1 MSPVGKKAQQAQM
14 QLGMG
19 LALRLQIEER
29 NGRPEGAASC
39 SWEVGLALHCKS
51 RREMGVRGQDMKG
64 ARLVAGRGTA
74 PLARLAKKAETAR
87 RLERTILSEGAG
99 AAAPPSKGEAAKREA
114 REVVEPSD
122 GKSLSFNAYQ
132 HAPGIIEPGYRTK
145 AGVQ

>member
-1 MSPVGKKAQQAQM
+1 
-14 QLGMG
+14 
-19 LALRLQIEER
+19 
-29 NGRPEGAASC
+29 
-39 SWEVGLALHCKS
+39 
-51 RREMGVRGQDMKG
+51 MGVRGQDMKG

-132 HAPGIIEPGYRTK
+132 HAPGIIEPGCRTK
-145 AGVQ
+145 AGVQRAAR